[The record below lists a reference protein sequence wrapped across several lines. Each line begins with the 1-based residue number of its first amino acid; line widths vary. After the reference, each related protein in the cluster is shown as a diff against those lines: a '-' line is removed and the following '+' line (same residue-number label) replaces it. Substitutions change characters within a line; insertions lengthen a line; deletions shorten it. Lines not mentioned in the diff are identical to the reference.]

1 MRTIQQINPKKRLR
15 KVITLTSLVFLISL
29 SILSCKSTIK
39 SSQKKA
45 VDNSVETC
53 EAISFTELSYTEL
66 ETDYYQVDSVF
77 IIDNCLNIWVSYS
90 GGCGDSEFNLYF
102 NNLIMESMPPKA
114 NLLLQFKDEDNC
126 RAVVQQK
133 LYYDISFFEEYASNE
148 GINIRLAGIGKPVLF
163 KK

>member
-1 MRTIQQINPKKRLR
+1 
-15 KVITLTSLVFLISL
+15 
-29 SILSCKSTIK
+29 
-39 SSQKKA
+39 
-45 VDNSVETC
+45 
-53 EAISFTELSYTEL
+53 
-66 ETDYYQVDSVF
+66 
-77 IIDNCLNIWVSYS
+77 
-90 GGCGDSEFNLYF
+90 
-102 NNLIMESMPPKA
+102 MESMPPKA

>member
-77 IIDNCLNIWVSYS
+77 IIDNCLNIWVS
-90 GGCGDSEFNLYF
+90 
-102 NNLIMESMPPKA
+102 
-114 NLLLQFKDEDNC
+114 
-126 RAVVQQK
+126 
-133 LYYDISFFEEYASNE
+133 
-148 GINIRLAGIGKPVLF
+148 
-163 KK
+163 